1 QQRIAFFGLQDA
13 VELAGHVVDVPS
25 LRARARVAWTPGVRS
40 TIEAMAAGVPAVS
53 PWSELIGAEIA
64 APRGDARVIA
74 DRLLAF
80 LKDRKIG
87 RALRK
92 RAEKEFSLDAFR
104 ARLRALYDGLLPAQ
118 RAAA

>member
-1 QQRIAFFGLQDA
+1 
-13 VELAGHVVDVPS
+13 
-25 LRARARVAWTPGVRS
+25 
-40 TIEAMAAGVPAVS
+40 MAAGIPTVS
-53 PWSELIGAEIA
+53 PWLELIGADIA
-64 APRGDARVIA
+64 TPRGDAMAIA

-87 RALRK
+87 PALRK

-104 ARLRALYDGLLPAQ
+104 ARLGALYDGLLAPE